1 MHSTHLT
8 EATIR
13 DHSFPFTDCFICPA
27 WQSITRYGD
36 IGVTSI
42 HKSTIAF
49 SMQTRLEL
57 KFWIIT
63 ITNSETRF
71 LCQEEALGYLG
82 LRICI
87 PCLRITPCLFG
98 IPILPLVL
106 Y

>member
-13 DHSFPFTDCFICPA
+13 DHSFPFTDSFICLA

-36 IGVTSI
+36 TGVTSI

-49 SMQTRLEL
+49 TMQTRLEL
-57 KFWIIT
+57 IYWIT
-63 ITNSETRF
+63 TTTNSEIRF
-71 LCQEEALGYLG
+71 LCRAVASGFRG

-87 PCLRITPCLFG
+87 PCLLIIPCLFG
-98 IPILPLVL
+98 TPILQWVH